1 MSLTDTLIISQAY
14 TRPELAQLWGL
25 GGIQGINRGVY
36 TPANQRV
43 IFIFVTRIKQK
54 CLTQYN
60 DYLDGDLLFWEGEN
74 GHGTDER
81 IAAASSKGEEIH
93 LFYRERHHSDFIY
106 HGKVI
111 LAHWSKRSDAPSE
124 FVFKVASLNIAETYL
139 QTQATADLQADYQI
153 ATETALNAIDKQ
165 ILTRSRGFAQ
175 RLFRGN
181 LFRLWDGTCAVTG
194 VREPKVLKAGH
205 IKPWANSDVTEK
217 VDHFNGLLLI
227 PNLDSLF
234 NEGLIS
240 FKDDGNVMVSNKLH
254 HEDRRRMYITDNLHL
269 RQVFAEAKP
278 YLDFHRSVRFDK
290 FNT

>member
-1 MSLTDTLIISQAY
+1 MSLSDDLILSQSY
-14 TRPELAQLWGL
+14 TRPELAKLWGL

-43 IFIFVTRIKQK
+43 IFLFVTRIKQS

-60 DYLDGDLLFWEGEN
+60 DYLDEDLLFWEGEN
-74 GHGTDER
+74 GHGSDER
-81 IAAASSKGEEIH
+81 IAAASTKGEEIH

-111 LAHWSKRSDAPSE
+111 LAHWSRRTDAPSE
-124 FVFKVASLNIAETYL
+124 FVFKVASLNISETYL
-139 QTQATADLQADYQI
+139 QEQVTADLKVDYQV

-165 ILTRSRGFAQ
+165 ILTRSRGIAQ

-205 IKPWANSDVTEK
+205 IKPWAKSNVTEK
-217 VDHFNGLLLI
+217 VDHFNGLLLV

-240 FKDDGNVMVSNKLH
+240 FKDDGNVMVSNQLH
-254 HEDRRRMYITDNLHL
+254 HEDRRRMCITDNLHL
-269 RQVFAEAKP
+269 RQVFTEAKP
-278 YLDFHRSVRFDK
+278 YLDFHRSVLFEK
-290 FNT
+290 

>member
-1 MSLTDTLIISQAY
+1 MNLSEVLVLNKSY
-14 TRPELAQLWGL
+14 TRPELARLWGL

-36 TPANQRV
+36 TPAKQRV
-43 IFIFVTRIKQK
+43 IFLFVTRIKQS

-60 DYLDGDLLFWEGEN
+60 DYLEEDLLFWEGEN
-74 GHGTDER
+74 GHGSDER

-93 LFYRERHHSDFIY
+93 LFYRERHHSAFIY

-111 LAHWSKRSDAPSE
+111 LAHWQKRNDAPSE
-124 FVFKVASLNIAETYL
+124 FVFKVASLNISETYL
-139 QTQATADLQADYQI
+139 QEQATADLKVDYQV

-165 ILTRSRGFAQ
+165 ILTRSRGIAQ

-205 IKPWANSDVTEK
+205 IKPWAKSNVTEK
-217 VDHFNGLLLI
+217 VDHFNGLLLV

-240 FKDDGNVMVSNKLH
+240 FKDDGNVMVSNQLH

-269 RQVFAEAKP
+269 RQVFTEAKP
-278 YLDFHRSVRFDK
+278 YLDFHRSVLFEK
-290 FNT
+290 

>member
-1 MSLTDTLIISQAY
+1 MNLLDVLILNQTY
-14 TRPELAQLWGL
+14 TRPELARLWGL

-36 TPANQRV
+36 TPAKQRV

-54 CLTQYN
+54 CLTHYN
-60 DYLDGDLLFWEGEN
+60 DYLYGDLLFWEGEN

-106 HGKVI
+106 QGKVI
-111 LAHWSKRSDAPSE
+111 LAHWNKRNDAPSE
-124 FVFKVASLNIAETYL
+124 FVFKVASLNITDSYL
-139 QTQATADLQADYQI
+139 QQQAAADIKVDYQV

-181 LFRLWDGTCAVTG
+181 LFRLWDGSCAVTG
-194 VREPKVLKAGH
+194 VREPKILKAGH
-205 IKPWANSDVTEK
+205 IKPWTNSDVTEK

-240 FKDDGNVMVSNKLH
+240 FKDDGNVMVSNQLH
-254 HEDRRRMYITDNLHL
+254 NEDRRRMYITDNLHL
-269 RQVFAEAKP
+269 RQVFTEAKP
-278 YLDFHRSVRFDK
+278 YLDFHRSVLFEK
-290 FNT
+290 